1 MFIKL
6 TLTMPI
12 IMLVVHA
19 ISCDGRSINIPFFS
33 WASISIKK
41 ASHRKK
47 TLHCNDIMTRETD
60 PVNQMWFI
68 GHVSSPAEDFSGLE
82 GTWNMT
88 QRLAGSYYPG

>member
-1 MFIKL
+1 
-6 TLTMPI
+6 
-12 IMLVVHA
+12 
-19 ISCDGRSINIPFFS
+19 
-33 WASISIKK
+33 
-41 ASHRKK
+41 
-47 TLHCNDIMTRETD
+47 MTGETD